1 MQFPVIEKRATFK
14 TVYLGNTRVG
24 VGWTCVIRQ
33 GRAEMQHKN

>member
-24 VGWTCVIRQ
+24 VGCTSVVRQ
-33 GRAEMQHKN
+33 GLAEMQHRN